1 VGFSIY
7 LCTNKNNQSLF
18 IMTITLITQEV
29 YNNLVEIYNKY
40 PKLTLQNKGYEY
52 IRKDNLNNEELTK
65 LKEVETILKQ
75 VIKGFSSFSNFRTNN
90 KTQEL
95 QIRFQYDYSADAE
108 IRTNPFI
115 GVGYLYLEE
124 LLNGFRKVVE

>member
-1 VGFSIY
+1 
-7 LCTNKNNQSLF
+7 
-18 IMTITLITQEV
+18 MTITLITQEV
-29 YNNLVEIYNKY
+29 YENLVEIYNKY
-40 PKLTLQNKGYEY
+40 PNLTLQNKGYEY